1 MVIVTGWILAR
12 PETLAELI
20 ALCQAHSRRSRAEP
34 GCFSHDLYL
43 DSENGLKLFFFERWA
58 DRDALKAHF
67 DVPESN
73 AFMRKVRSLSAGGSK
88 GPEIFEVPDK
98 IPSP

>member
-12 PETLAELI
+12 PETLADLI
-20 ALCQAHSRRSRAEP
+20 ALGREHSRRSRAEP
-34 GCFSHDLYL
+34 GCLSHDLYL

-58 DRDALKAHF
+58 DRAALQAHF
-67 DVPESN
+67 AVPESN

-88 GPEIFEVPDK
+88 GPEIFD
-98 IPSP
+98 IP